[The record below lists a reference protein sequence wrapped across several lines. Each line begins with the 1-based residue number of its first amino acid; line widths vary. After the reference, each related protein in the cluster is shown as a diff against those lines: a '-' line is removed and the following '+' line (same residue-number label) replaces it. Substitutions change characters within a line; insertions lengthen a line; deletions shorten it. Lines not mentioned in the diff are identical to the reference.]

1 MAIKPHTFD
10 NEQLLEHTAEIYC
23 SHCDSRI
30 YGNKLNKRY
39 MRSMESKGKDSA
51 ELQRKLTEEKR
62 CYGLGGGGDLG
73 DGVLA
78 AQTLPPEF
86 RSSAST

>member
-10 NEQLLEHTAEIYC
+10 NEQLLEHTAAIYC

-62 CYGLGGGGDLG
+62 CYGLGG
-73 DGVLA
+73 VV
-78 AQTLPPEF
+78 T
-86 RSSAST
+86 

>member
-1 MAIKPHTFD
+1 
-10 NEQLLEHTAEIYC
+10 
-23 SHCDSRI
+23 
-30 YGNKLNKRY
+30 
-39 MRSMESKGKDSA
+39 MESKGKDFA

-62 CYGLGGGGDLG
+62 CYGLGGGDLG

-78 AQTLPPEF
+78 AQTWPPEF